1 MSEMTENNETLPTE
15 EFNLSLP
22 PIDDD
27 GKIKPFVAPVDADQA
42 LIDVSQGKIPAIVFG
57 VTIDF

>member
-15 EFNLSLP
+15 EFNMSLP
-22 PIDDD
+22 DLDDD
-27 GKIKPFVAPVDADQA
+27 GKIKPFIQPMDSTQA
-42 LIDVSQGKIPAIVFG
+42 LSDIGNGKIPAVVFG